1 MTAKV
6 PGMHSDREPGQA
18 SWRWTSRS
26 AVDACVA
33 LITLLIGTAM
43 MFDSHRIGSGW
54 AEGKLQPGYFPFRV
68 GATIALV
75 SAAILARSVIAA
87 LRAGEAFA
95 TRQQIKPVA
104 AVLLPTLLYI
114 AGIQWLGIYA
124 ASALFIA
131 GFMRAGSRYG
141 WTKAIAVGLGVAV
154 AMFFLF
160 EIVFLVPLPK
170 GPVESLIGY

>member
-1 MTAKV
+1 MNRAPEK
-6 PGMHSDREPGQA
+6 GG
-18 SWRWTSRS
+18 WRWTSRP

-33 LITLLIGTAM
+33 LITLLIGAAM

-54 AEGKLQPGYFPFRV
+54 ADGKLQPGYFPFRV
-68 GATIALV
+68 GAIIALV
-75 SAAILARSVIAA
+75 SAAILV
-87 LRAGEAFA
+87 RAVLAGRRGAEAFA
-95 TRQQIKPVA
+95 TPQQIRPVA

-114 AGIQWLGIYA
+114 AAIQWLGIYA

-131 GFMRAGSRYG
+131 GFMRASSRYG
-141 WTKAIAVGLGVAV
+141 WTKAIAVGLGIAV

-170 GPVESLIGY
+170 GPLESLIGY

>member
-1 MTAKV
+1 MT
-6 PGMHSDREPGQA
+6 PDRAPEKRG
-18 SWRWTSRS
+18 WRWTSRP
-26 AVDACVA
+26 AVDAGVA
-33 LITLLIGTAM
+33 LVTLLIGVAM

-68 GATIALV
+68 GAIIALV
-75 SAAILARSVIAA
+75 SAAILV
-87 LRAGEAFA
+87 RAVLAGRRGAEAFA
-95 TRQQIKPVA
+95 TLQQIRPVA

-114 AGIQWLGIYA
+114 AAIQWLGIYA

-170 GPVESLIGY
+170 GPLESLIGY